1 MKITHSDG
9 HQLTPEERRN
19 NVVLMVTQRNYT
31 EYWSRWDT
39 QNQEVGAV
47 QIINHT
53 VPANGIFKIEFPILD
68 DSSEL
73 QVKVPF
79 VSHHYVTATA
89 TLKLQSG
96 GGHSTCWEVKVHRKW
111 THIFI

>member
-1 MKITHSDG
+1 MESSDWIP
-9 HQLTPEERRN
+9 H
-19 NVVLMVTQRNYT
+19 
-31 EYWSRWDT
+31 
-39 QNQEVGAV
+39 
-47 QIINHT
+47 
-53 VPANGIFKIEFPILD
+53 LD

-96 GGHSTCWEVKVHRKW
+96 GGHSTCWEVKVLKVD
-111 THIFI
+111 TYFYLKEQEKGLQGI